1 MRRVGDE
8 ERTFFTLHISVLL
21 ELFYSMHYYVKF
33 LFNNK
38 VVILNRSCETP
49 VISESSI
56 SESMAPRSPDSESS

>member
-1 MRRVGDE
+1 MVDE

-56 SESMAPRSPDSESS
+56 SESMAPRSPDSESP